1 MKVLIVGSGG
11 REHALAWKLRQ
22 SPSVDEVL
30 CAPGNGGTAGIAT
43 NVAAAADDIP
53 ALIQCAKTNG
63 VDLTVVGPEAPLTL
77 GIVDTFKR
85 NGLTVFGPTREA
97 AELEA
102 SKAFAKKFCQT
113 YDIPTARAG
122 IFTDIDEAIA
132 YARGEKLPLVVKAD
146 GLAAGK
152 GVIICETHDDV
163 ERAARSMLVDGAFGD
178 AGKTIVIEECLE
190 GEEASFLAFA
200 DGNHVLPLAS
210 SQDHKRVGDGD
221 TGPNTG
227 GMGAYSPAPVVT
239 PALFDKVM
247 QRVMLP
253 TVRGMATEGR
263 SFTGVLYAGLMI
275 RDGEPHVLEFNVRFG
290 DPEAQPLLARLKTDL
305 AQVIQAAVDGT
316 LNTIHLEWD
325 PRPAVCVVMAQEG
338 YPGSYEKGAVIDGI
352 ADAEA
357 LPDVT
362 VFHAGTKSS
371 DGRTTTSGG
380 RVLGVTALGDDIE
393 GAIEHAYEAVG
404 RIRWN
409 GCYYRKDIGRK
420 ALNRKG

>member
-1 MKVLIVGSGG
+1 
-11 REHALAWKLRQ
+11 
-22 SPSVDEVL
+22 
-30 CAPGNGGTAGIAT
+30 
-43 NVAAAADDIP
+43 
-53 ALIQCAKTNG
+53 
-63 VDLTVVGPEAPLTL
+63 
-77 GIVDTFKR
+77 
-85 NGLTVFGPTREA
+85 
-97 AELEA
+97 
-102 SKAFAKKFCQT
+102 
-113 YDIPTARAG
+113 
-122 IFTDIDEAIA
+122 
-132 YARGEKLPLVVKAD
+132 
-146 GLAAGK
+146 
-152 GVIICETHDDV
+152 
-163 ERAARSMLVDGAFGD
+163 
-178 AGKTIVIEECLE
+178 
-190 GEEASFLAFA
+190 
-200 DGNHVLPLAS
+200 
-210 SQDHKRVGDGD
+210 
-221 TGPNTG
+221 
-227 GMGAYSPAPVVT
+227 MGAYSPAPVVT

-275 RDGEPHVLEFNVRFG
+275 RDGEPQVLEFNVRFG